1 MIHIP
6 GGEVA
11 EVHGVKG
18 NKGSMAK
25 RDEKIVGRR
34 AGESDDR

>member
-11 EVHGVKG
+11 QVNGVKG
-18 NKGSMAK
+18 NKVSMAK